1 MPNEDI
7 KVGVEDE
14 IVELPETVEGEDDL
28 TDYKALAAKNAGIAQ
43 RYKTKFEKSQI
54 AKQVEKGVEKELEK
68 KIEDLGLAEVAYLN
82 SRGIPEDDHLIVL
95 EAMKATGKGL
105 RDTINSK
112 YVQKELEEAKEAR
125 AAKTAIPEGTRRSGA
140 PARDEMDYHYK
151 KYEQSGWKELPEDR
165 ALRAKVINQRYEK
178 ESNVNM
184 FPDNPITS

>member
-1 MPNEDI
+1 MANEDI
-7 KVGVEDE
+7 KVEDE
-14 IVELPETVEGEDDL
+14 IVDLPEAVEGEDDL

-54 AKQVEKGVEKELEK
+54 VKQVEKGVEKELENK
-68 KIEDLGLAEVAYLN
+68 DLGLAEIAYLN

-178 ESNVNM
+178 KGNVIM

>member
-1 MPNEDI
+1 MANEEE
-7 KVGVEDE
+7 KVVDNDE
-14 IVELPETVEGEDDL
+14 IDIEEVVDEDT
-28 TDYKALAAKNAGIAQ
+28 TDWKARSQKLEEKAIAQ
-43 RYKTKFEKSQI
+43 RART
-54 AKQVEKGVEKELEK
+54 KELKAQLSKFQEAVLPKEDK
-68 KIEDLGLAEVAYLN
+68 KIEDLGLEEIAYLN

-112 YVQKELEEAKEAR
+112 YVQKELEEAKEVR

-140 PARDEMDYHYK
+140 PARDELDYHFK

-165 ALRAKVINQRYEK
+165 VLRAKVINHRYK
-178 ESNVNM
+178 VESEVNM